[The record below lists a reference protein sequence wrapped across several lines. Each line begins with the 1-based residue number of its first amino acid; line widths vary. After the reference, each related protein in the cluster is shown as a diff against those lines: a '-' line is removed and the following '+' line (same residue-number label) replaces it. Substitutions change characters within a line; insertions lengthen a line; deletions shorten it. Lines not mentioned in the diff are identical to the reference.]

1 MGVGALVIAAAWSSS
16 RAGISINGPSLSS
29 STPGATVDRDAG
41 TVVEDDDELLVETDC
56 GYVRGTTTITDSG
69 AVAEWRGKF
78 RPCSHDPKRALRPL
92 PRLHAYTLYSP
103 VRAGIPY
110 ASPPV
115 DGLRWKAPED
125 VTCWDGVLDG
135 SAYGDQCAQQ
145 SPWSSV
151 GGGDGQEVVGN
162 EDCLYLNVFAPDGW
176 ATRSAMPVVVW
187 IHGGSLVRVSSHRAS
202 HVPRPTSHLLLRPTS
217 HLTSPASASPRSR
230 LPSGRCP

>member
-1 MGVGALVIAAAWSSS
+1 MPAQWWKTTTSCSS
-16 RAGISINGPSLSS
+16 RPIAVTSGGPRPSLIQGQSRSGGVSS
-29 STPGATVDRDAG
+29 V
-41 TVVEDDDELLVETDC
+41 
-56 GYVRGTTTITDSG
+56 
-69 AVAEWRGKF
+69 
-78 RPCSHDPKRALRPL
+78 RALTIPNALYAPSRDFN
-92 PRLHAYTLYSP
+92 AYTLYSP

-135 SAYGDQCAQQ
+135 SAYGDQCIQQ